1 LPEQSSHYG
10 EWNSSRYLNWAK
22 KKGPYTEQ
30 LIQSLFDNTL
40 YEQKVYRTVH
50 SILKLADIY
59 SDQRLESACQL
70 ALEKITKPSY
80 MHLKAILMNNQDSE
94 RKFVTSPV
102 SKGAFVRGGEYY
114 GK

>member
-1 LPEQSSHYG
+1 MPEQSSQYG
-10 EWNSSRYLNWAK
+10 EWNSTRYLHWAK

-30 LIQSLFDNTL
+30 LIHSLFSSVL
-40 YEQKVYRTVH
+40 YEQKAYRSVH

-70 ALEKITKPSY
+70 ALENISKPSY
-80 MHLKAILMNNQDSE
+80 KHLKAILTNNQDSE